1 MYISLIT
8 QGFSVVFLGDLL
20 TTLLKLVRCL
30 SSFRIYFGGFLLGFG
45 VSYLVTVRYA
55 TFQLAVEA
63 MDTCVVSFP

>member
-30 SSFRIYFGGFLLGFG
+30 SSFRIYFGGIFWVSLL
-45 VSYLVTVRYA
+45 YLVTVRYA

-63 MDTCVVSFP
+63 MDTCVVSVP